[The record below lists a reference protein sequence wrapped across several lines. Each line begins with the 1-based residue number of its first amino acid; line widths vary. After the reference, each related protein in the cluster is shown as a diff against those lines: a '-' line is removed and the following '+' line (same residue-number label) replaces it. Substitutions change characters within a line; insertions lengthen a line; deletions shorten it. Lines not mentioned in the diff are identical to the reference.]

1 VERFSRERAKP
12 WERTTE
18 GRTEGKKLDARRAS
32 PLVSQAQGAV
42 GGGPAARS
50 ALGSA
55 SAGSQ
60 PCVSRPMRNAESMKL
75 LAAVI
80 LLALALPAALPARAD
95 SDDQNRAREAY
106 ERHEILPLAEILAK
120 VKQTYRGNV
129 VNIEY
134 EEQGKRHIYEF
145 EIVNPKGQVIEVQV
159 DAATGKVIGD
169 EGGEN

>member
-1 VERFSRERAKP
+1 
-12 WERTTE
+12 
-18 GRTEGKKLDARRAS
+18 
-32 PLVSQAQGAV
+32 
-42 GGGPAARS
+42 
-50 ALGSA
+50 
-55 SAGSQ
+55 
-60 PCVSRPMRNAESMKL
+60 MKL